1 MKTLKNDWLIGLI
14 ILSPFVL
21 IAMKW
26 NLFPEQVPMHWNFHG
41 EIDRYGSKIT
51 GLLLLPG
58 INILLY
64 VLFLVLPIL
73 DPQRKNYAL
82 FADKFKIIRMMIHL
96 LMTCMTFI
104 VCLVSLG
111 YQLNVGML
119 VQIGVVCLMLVFG
132 NFMGNIRQNYFIGI
146 RTPWTLANE
155 QVWTVTHRFAGKLWV
170 AASLLMLPLCIFSK
184 GNFDV
189 LFISYLAVIV
199 IIPIVYSFIKFKQI
213 SSGKEA

>member
-14 ILSPFVL
+14 IVSPFVL

-26 NLFPEQVPMHWNFHG
+26 NLFPERVPMHWNMNG
-41 EIDRYGSKIT
+41 EIDRYGSKIM

-58 INILLY
+58 INILIYL
-64 VLFLVLPIL
+64 LFLLLPII
-73 DPQRKNYAL
+73 DPQRKNYSL

-111 YQLNVGML
+111 YELNVGML
-119 VQIGVVCLMLVFG
+119 VQLGVVCMMLVFG
-132 NFMGNIRQNYFIGI
+132 NFMGSIRKNYFVGV

-155 QVWTVTHRFAGKLWV
+155 EVWTLTHRFTGKLWV
-170 AASLLMLPLCIFSK
+170 AASLLMLPVCYFSNGK
-184 GNFDV
+184 FDI
-189 LFISYLAVIV
+189 LFFIYIIGIV
-199 IIPIVYSFIKFKQI
+199 FVPIVYSFIKFRQI